1 MNITLSSVRLKTTER
16 NHRLMRVVFT
26 EVINQVRQKFIFPI
40 DLHIFRLLF
49 TATCWALERM
59 QAWDPFAI
67 NTLMVV
73 D

>member
-1 MNITLSSVRLKTTER
+1 
-16 NHRLMRVVFT
+16 MRVVFT

-59 QAWDPFAI
+59 QAWDQFAI